1 ALEAVRHNGQPDG
14 TQYQLIIDQEKAR
27 ALGVSIGSINDT
39 LSIAWCS
46 NYVNEFVDRGRVKNV
61 YVQAMPE
68 YRMVPEDIHK
78 WYVRNNKGEMVSF
91 ADFADGEWTSGA
103 MQAERYNGISSL
115 NIQGSAAPGYSTG
128 DAMAV
133 METLAAKLPHGFGYE
148 WTGLSYQEK
157 QSGNQAPALYALSM
171 LVVLLCLAALYESWS

>member
-1 ALEAVRHNGQPDG
+1 RAGLGHEALTEAGQELLAMANQHEALEAVRHNGQPDG

-39 LSIAWCS
+39 LSIAWGS
-46 NYVNEFVDRGRVKNV
+46 NYVNDFVDRGRVKKV

-128 DAMAV
+128 D
-133 METLAAKLPHGFGYE
+133 
-148 WTGLSYQEK
+148 
-157 QSGNQAPALYALSM
+157 
-171 LVVLLCLAALYESWS
+171 